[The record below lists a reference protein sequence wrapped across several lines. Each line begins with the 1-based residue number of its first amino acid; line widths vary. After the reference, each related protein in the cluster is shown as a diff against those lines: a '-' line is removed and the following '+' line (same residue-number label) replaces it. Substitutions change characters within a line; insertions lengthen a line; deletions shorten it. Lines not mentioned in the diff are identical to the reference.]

1 MFEFVIRDCGPRAA
15 PHQAVRP
22 PPPTRRITRI
32 EAPGS
37 SGPRA
42 GRTKESA
49 AETSAPPDPSAPLSN
64 RPALAPGTET
74 PLPACGGRRRVP
86 IGRYLLVKGENPP
99 FHTFPRNR
107 RQRTMFAAMSFLRV
121 RQFVIRDCA
130 TGTGKVGAPVFTPP
144 PGGLASIAPRSGA
157 KLPSLFPACRC
168 ALERRSSG
176 PHRENWPASLPR
188 GERNSRT
195 SFPVCRSAQ
204 QARRDATRRPG
215 GGSLSPCWVPAIG
228 EQSDGSFAAFGRDAG
243 LKTGAPCAP
252 IRDEWRCGADVRR
265 DADWRGA
272 LGEAVTPRV

>member
-1 MFEFVIRDCGPRAA
+1 M
-15 PHQAVRP
+15 
-22 PPPTRRITRI
+22 
-32 EAPGS
+32 S

-64 RPALAPGTET
+64 RPALRAGFPKCGESRTETPEREPDSQPSWLET
-74 PLPACGGRRRVP
+74 PLPGARRRVP